1 MATQN
6 TQASNRGVLSQW
18 SVLGGWRIGG
28 MSSFSLFVSGL
39 LIVIGLSTNHLLIFN
54 EEILIAV
61 AFFGFVFFTQRF
73 FGQSLRSELEEHR
86 SKLEL
91 ELESVLSHREEALA
105 HQMKKE
111 QKKAERKAHVQ
122 HLIKLTRREIETFAS
137 TCERSLP
144 KVLNENLHR
153 RLQQIVDVAYEPT
166 ASKFEKDLQEALV
179 QNLRSQVVYKI
190 YARPGSARQR

>member
-1 MATQN
+1 MQKQVSMATQN

-122 HLIKLTRREIETFAS
+122 QIDTFAS